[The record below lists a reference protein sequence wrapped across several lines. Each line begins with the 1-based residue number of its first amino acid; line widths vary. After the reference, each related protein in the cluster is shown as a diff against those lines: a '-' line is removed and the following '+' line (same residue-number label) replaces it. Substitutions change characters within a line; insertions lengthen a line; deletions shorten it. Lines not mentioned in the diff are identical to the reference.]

1 MDEPR
6 GDNQDDASAAW
17 GEVTAGFIDLGTRLR
32 TYFESTPD
40 DETNDEIHNAWSE
53 FTDAA
58 HRLGRSVT
66 TAFQDD
72 EVQEGAKRA
81 FGTLIDA
88 VGQTVRDA
96 GAEFPWDRADETPP
110 PPEDSDRDDA
120 PGRE

>member
-17 GEVTAGFIDLGTRLR
+17 SEVTAGFIDLGTRLK

-40 DETNDEIHNAWSE
+40 DETNDEIQSAWSE

-96 GAEFPWDRADETPP
+96 GGQFPWHRDDEA
-110 PPEDSDRDDA
+110 PPESSNRDNA
-120 PGRE
+120 AGTE

>member
-17 GEVTAGFIDLGTRLR
+17 SEVTAGFVDLGTRLK

-40 DETNDEIHNAWSE
+40 DETNDEIRSAWSE

-72 EVQEGAKRA
+72 EG
-81 FGTLIDA
+81 
-88 VGQTVRDA
+88 GQTVRDA
-96 GAEFPWDRADETPP
+96 GGQFPWHRDDEAS
-110 PPEDSDRDDA
+110 PESSDRDNA
-120 PGRE
+120 AGTE